1 MREAKVFLV
10 FVLHGI
16 CLLFGSDLLRAWR
29 TVVPHGPVW
38 TGIEDVL
45 FWFGAGV
52 WSFIL
57 VFLFQ
62 DGQLRL
68 YMAAAAGGGMLL
80 YRKIAGENGWRGAF
94 PGSSVCRFGFFL
106 FFGKKSTSFV
116 IKLLQSLPKKDKLKL
131 LTGREC

>member
-1 MREAKVFLV
+1 MFFTGYVCCLEAIFCVP
-10 FVLHGI
+10 GGPS
-16 CLLFGSDLLRAWR
+16 C
-29 TVVPHGPVW
+29 PHGPVW

-106 FFGKKSTSFV
+106 FFGKKSTH
-116 IKLLQSLPKKDKLKL
+116 LLS
-131 LTGREC
+131 

>member
-1 MREAKVFLV
+1 MSGLIYEEAKVFLV

-80 YRKIAGENGWRGAF
+80 SRKIAGKRVARGLSWIF
-94 PGSSVCRFGFFL
+94 RLPIRLFSFFW
-106 FFGKKSTSFV
+106 KKIDIFCHKTIAKFAE
-116 IKLLQSLPKKDKLKL
+116 K
-131 LTGREC
+131 G

>member
-1 MREAKVFLV
+1 MSGLIYEEAKVFLV

-80 YRKIAGENGWRGAF
+80 YRKIAGKRVARGLSWIF
-94 PGSSVCRFGFFL
+94 VCRFGFF
-106 FFGKKSTSFV
+106 FFLEKNRH
-116 IKLLQSLPKKDKLKL
+116 LLS
-131 LTGREC
+131 